1 MPNKP
6 LTYRAAGVDLDAKAK
21 AFERVKA
28 IAKTASRPETLG
40 KLGSFGGM
48 FALGPYEEPILVSSI
63 DGVGTKLKIAV
74 AMDKHDSV
82 GYDIVAHCANDIAAQ
97 GAEPLFFLDYIGM
110 GRLKPDTVE
119 SLIEGV
125 ARGCREVGCALIGG
139 ETAEMPDLY
148 ADGDYDLAGCIVGVV
163 ERSQAVTGESIRP
176 GCVVVGFPSAGLHT
190 NGFSLARK
198 ALLEAAEMALDD
210 PLPELQMSVG
220 EALLVSHRSY
230 ARSCLALHREAG
242 VLGFAHITGGGLMDN
257 LSRNTAR
264 GMPRRPAPRRLGG
277 SAHLWMHTAR
287 GQRRGRRD
295 VPRLQYGRR
304 DDGRSGGGEAA
315 RGNGS
320 AGSGGRTAAPHR
332 RNQGWRKGR
341 RHRLRFPPL
350 QGRESSPFVIRR
362 PLRPMFRRL
371 RWQAERAAPAPDAE
385 ADPDPSTSGT
395 PRNAASSRDAHS
407 QAHPRSR

>member
-6 LTYRAAGVDLDAKAK
+6 LTYRAAGVDLDAKAA
-21 AFERVKA
+21 AFERVKE
-28 IAKTASRPETLG
+28 IVKTASRPETLG

-119 SLIEGV
+119 SLIEGI
-125 ARGCREVGCALIGG
+125 ARGCREAGCALIGG

-148 ADGDYDLAGCIVGVV
+148 ADGDYDLAGCMVGVV
-163 ERSQAVTGESIRP
+163 ERSQAVTGEAVRP
-176 GCVVVGFPSAGLHT
+176 GNAIIGLPSAGLHT

-210 PLPELQMSVG
+210 PLPELNMSVG

-230 ARSCLALHREAG
+230 ARSCLALHRKAG
-242 VLGFAHITGGGLMDN
+242 VLGFAHITGGGLIDN
-257 LSRNTAR
+257 L
-264 GMPRRPAPRRLGG
+264 PRILPEGCRAVL
-277 SAHLWMHTAR
+277 
-287 GQRRGRRD
+287 RRD
-295 VPRLQYGRR
+295 AWEVPPIFGCIQRAGNVEDAEMFRVFNMGVGMAAVLEAEKLPAAMDLLEAAGEQPRLIGQIQA
-304 DDGRSGGGEAA
+304 GE
-315 RGNGS
+315 RG
-320 AGSGGRTAAPHR
+320 
-332 RNQGWRKGR
+332 
-341 RHRLRFPPL
+341 
-350 QGRESSPFVIRR
+350 VDIV
-362 PLRPMFRRL
+362 
-371 RWQAERAAPAPDAE
+371 
-385 ADPDPSTSGT
+385 
-395 PRNAASSRDAHS
+395 
-407 QAHPRSR
+407 